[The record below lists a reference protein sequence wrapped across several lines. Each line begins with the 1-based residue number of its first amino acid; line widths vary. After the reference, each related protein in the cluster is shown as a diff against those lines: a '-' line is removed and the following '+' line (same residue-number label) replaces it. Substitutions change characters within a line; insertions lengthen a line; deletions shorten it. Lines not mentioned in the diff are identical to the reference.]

1 MPVALVI
8 GIGNPLRGDD
18 GIGWQVAH
26 QVHQSVGSGVRVKT
40 CHQLVPEL
48 AAEVCQAD
56 LVVFVDARAAEPAGF
71 VSCEP
76 IAPLPSPSLTFSHHF
91 SPAALLALTQHSFG
105 KVPKAFLVSINGTDF
120 GYREGLSPEVA
131 AAVPRAVALI
141 TQLLHS
147 EGVTGTSK
155 LYHNTSPASG

>member
-1 MPVALVI
+1 MLVALVI

-18 GIGWQVAH
+18 GVGWQVAH
-26 QVHQSVGSGVRVKT
+26 QIYQSVGNKVRVQT

-56 LVVFVDARAAEPAGF
+56 LVVFVDARAAEPAGS

-76 IAPLPSPSLTFSHHF
+76 VSPLPSPPLTFSHHF
-91 SPAALLALTQHSFG
+91 SPAALLALAQHFFG

-120 GYREGLSPEVA
+120 GYREGLSPKVA
-131 AAVPRAVALI
+131 TAVPQAVALI

-147 EGVTGTSK
+147 EGVTGTSE
-155 LYHNTSPASG
+155 LCHNTSSASG